1 MKENCILKEY
11 KIYGKNYE
19 KRSFLVKYVNLI

>member
-11 KIYGKNYE
+11 KIYGKNSE
-19 KRSFLVKYVNLI
+19 KRSFLVNVNLM